1 MRCNFSTASVFP
13 TTLACIFRAQHGAHS
28 IHSYGMNQW
37 NVIKHVLCNSAW
49 QRDFQSFLPGHSRL
63 HSTDKKKHLVSLP
76 PKHIVNTV
84 WTLPSVIC
92 EVSPWLRGNG
102 SWLVAVHG
110 SIRLG
115 SLIKLPP
122 VLHPSEEWQRPA
134 ISQQHWVSLSP
145 ATSKGRVT
153 ESLQSEIWIQT
164 PNTHAKEGDIN
175 CCQVNISVTGQN
187 SGVLE

>member
-1 MRCNFSTASVFP
+1 MQVWRRYPSFTSAWNCVSMRCNFSTASVFP

-76 PKHIVNTV
+76 PKHIVNTA

-115 SLIKLPP
+115 LSDKT
-122 VLHPSEEWQRPA
+122 PSCSSSFR
-134 ISQQHWVSLSP
+134 
-145 ATSKGRVT
+145 GVT
-153 ESLQSEIWIQT
+153 EACDFAAALS
-164 PNTHAKEGDIN
+164 
-175 CCQVNISVTGQN
+175 
-187 SGVLE
+187 